1 MLVLSRKR
9 FEGLQIGD
17 NIKITVVKIDRNG
30 VRLGIE
36 APEGVTILREELL
49 LDAEDR
55 SARQAW
61 DASASASTS
70 PVAH

>member
-36 APEGVTILREELL
+36 APNGVSILREELL
-49 LDAEDR
+49 LDADERD
-55 SARQAW
+55 ARQVW
-61 DASASASTS
+61 DAPAPAAPATR
-70 PVAH
+70 

>member
-61 DASASASTS
+61 DASTS

>member
-36 APEGVTILREELL
+36 APDGVTILREELL

-61 DASASASTS
+61 DASATPA
-70 PVAH
+70 AH

>member
-17 NIKITVVKIDRNG
+17 NIRITVVKIDRHG

-36 APEGVTILREELL
+36 APDGVTILREELL
-49 LDAEDR
+49 LDAEER
-55 SARQAW
+55 SGRKAW
-61 DASASASTS
+61 DAATPAAPAPATR
-70 PVAH
+70 

>member
-9 FEGLQIGD
+9 FEGLHIGD

-36 APEGVTILREELL
+36 APDGVTILREELL

-61 DASASASTS
+61 DASATTAT
-70 PVAH
+70 H

>member
-9 FEGLQIGD
+9 FEGLQIGE

-36 APEGVTILREELL
+36 APDGVSILREELL

-61 DASASASTS
+61 DASAA

>member
-9 FEGLQIGD
+9 EDAIVIGGD
-17 NIKITVVKIDRNG
+17 VRITILKIDRNG

-36 APEGVTILREELL
+36 APQTTTIIREELL

-55 SARQAW
+55 AARQAW
-61 DASASASTS
+61 IAADVS
-70 PVAH
+70 

>member
-36 APEGVTILREELL
+36 APNGVSILREELL
-49 LDAEDR
+49 RDADERD
-55 SARQAW
+55 ARQEW
-61 DASASASTS
+61 EASAT